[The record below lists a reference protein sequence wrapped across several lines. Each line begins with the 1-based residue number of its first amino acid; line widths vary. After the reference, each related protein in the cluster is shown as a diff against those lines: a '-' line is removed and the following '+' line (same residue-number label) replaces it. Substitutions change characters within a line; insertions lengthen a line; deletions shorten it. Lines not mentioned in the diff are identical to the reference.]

1 MDVRSGLFFSVIRPC
16 FSIAS
21 SQTIQML
28 SPLPCNRGQPKPA
41 VAMEPQTLQEFTHMN
56 PDVKQTA
63 SGSKGLFFPHSIPL
77 AESRNLDADPRLY
90 SQASS
95 INSSGSDQRPE
106 LTGLT
111 QFESGPGA

>member
-1 MDVRSGLFFSVIRPC
+1 
-16 FSIAS
+16 
-21 SQTIQML
+21 
-28 SPLPCNRGQPKPA
+28 
-41 VAMEPQTLQEFTHMN
+41 MN

-63 SGSKGLFFPHSIPL
+63 SGSKAFFFNPHSIPL

-106 LTGLT
+106 LHWPYPVRVWTWSMIRKKNMFL
-111 QFESGPGA
+111 ESHSQGSCLRHHLR